1 MSDHPTRF
9 ELPLEGSKLKQD
21 VLDEIV
27 RRVVEV
33 AQPERII
40 LFGSAAR
47 GDMTHDSDVDLLVVK
62 SGVTDQIR
70 LAQEIHLSFWGLLV
84 PIDVIV
90 VSPEDIAKF
99 ANGVGTIIPSA
110 MEEGKVIYG
119 S

>member
-1 MSDHPTRF
+1 MSETLQRF

-21 VLDEIV
+21 VLEEII
-27 RRVVEV
+27 RRVVKV
-33 AQPERII
+33 AQPDRII

-62 SGVTDQIR
+62 SGVTDRIR

-84 PIDVIV
+84 PVDVIV
-90 VSPEDIAKF
+90 VTPEDIAEF
-99 ANGVGTIIPSA
+99 AGGVATIIPYA
-110 MEEGKVIYG
+110 LEEGRVVYG